1 MKKIV
6 SLFLCVLLTISLT
19 ACSGS
24 GKDAGPG
31 QAQPSGDGGGKEI
44 TLTMWAHQNEPWNAA
59 YTDAIAAFEAA
70 NEGIR
75 IRLETFPY
83 DEFEAKV
90 QTSLIDGEGGADIYE
105 MWGGWALD
113 FTPHNTLMAMPDD
126 FAAQVQEETYAPTY
140 GALMNDG
147 KLYGV
152 PLEFNIENGG
162 LVVNLGLLEAN
173 NLKVPTTWEELK
185 STAVAGTAHDGNVF
199 QVKGLD
205 FVNWD
210 SVPYYFLSLIL
221 QQGSNYLTED
231 GKFDVTT
238 QEAKTAFDELA
249 GMVTEDRV
257 TDLEGL
263 TGGGDLE
270 GYQQCYAGRVMMVP
284 RGPWVISEG
293 VESFGMELGTDFDY
307 VGMPW
312 YTDEHK
318 FASET
323 GWSLAVSASCKE
335 QEAAMKFIQYLY
347 EDEVMLEHNIRCT
360 QIPSKKNLAESA
372 EYQEAMPYTK
382 VLVDILDNAQFIGT
396 FNTDRLKETVN
407 DTFVGYCSGD
417 YASIDEAMEDL
428 NTKLNAILE

>member
-6 SLFLCVLLTISLT
+6 SLLLCVLLTVSLT

-24 GKDAGPG
+24 GKDTDSG
-31 QAQPSGDGGGKEI
+31 QAPASDGTGGDI

-59 YTDAIAAFEAA
+59 YTDAIAAFEAE
-70 NEGIR
+70 NEGIH
-75 IRLETFPY
+75 IRLELFPY

-105 MWGGWALD
+105 LWGGWALD

-126 FAAQVQEETYAPTY
+126 FATQIREETYAPTY
-140 GALMNDG
+140 GALMNEG

-152 PLEFNIENGG
+152 PLEFNIENGAM
-162 LVVNLGLLEAN
+162 LVNLGLLEAN
-173 NLKVPTTWEELK
+173 GLEVPVTWEELK
-185 STAVAGTAHDGNVF
+185 TTAAAGTVYDGNVF
-199 QVKGLD
+199 QVKGFD

-238 QEAKTAFDELA
+238 EEAKIAFDELA
-249 GMVTEDRV
+249 GMVTEDKV

-270 GYQQCYAGRVMMVP
+270 GYQQLFAGRGMMVP
-284 RGPWVISEG
+284 RGPWTISEG
-293 VESFGMELGTDFDY
+293 VESFGLELGTDFDY
-307 VGMPW
+307 VAMPW
-312 YTDEHK
+312 YGEEHG

-347 EDEVMLEHNIRCT
+347 EDEVMLDHNIRCT
-360 QIPSKKNLAESA
+360 QIPSKRSLAESA

-417 YASIDEAMEDL
+417 YASVDEAMNDL

>member
-6 SLFLCVLLTISLT
+6 SLLLCVVLTISLT

-24 GKDAGPG
+24 GKEADPG
-31 QAQPSGDGGGKEI
+31 QGPASGGGGEV

-59 YTDAIAAFEAA
+59 YTDAIAAFEAE
-70 NEGIR
+70 NEGIH
-75 IRLETFPY
+75 IQLELFPY

-113 FTPHNTLMAMPDD
+113 FTPHNTLMAMPED
-126 FAAQVQEETYAPTY
+126 FAARIQEETYAPTY
-140 GALMNDG
+140 GALMNEE

-152 PLEFNIENGG
+152 PLEFNIENGAM
-162 LVVNLGLLEAN
+162 LVNLGLLEAN
-173 NLKVPTTWEELK
+173 ELEVPTTWEELK
-185 STAVAGTAHDGNVF
+185 STAVAGTVYDGNVF
-199 QVKGLD
+199 QVKGFD

-231 GKFDVTT
+231 GRFDVTT
-238 QEAKTAFDELA
+238 KEAKTAFDELA
-249 GMVTEDRV
+249 AMVTEDKV

-270 GYQQCYAGRVMMVP
+270 GYQQLFAGRCMMVP
-284 RGPWVISEG
+284 RGPWTISEG
-293 VESFGMELGTDFDY
+293 IESFGMELGTDFDY
-307 VGMPW
+307 AAMPW
-312 YTDEHK
+312 YGENHG

-335 QEAAMKFIQYLY
+335 QEAAMKFIEYLY
-347 EDEVMLEHNIRCT
+347 EDEVMLDHNIRCT
-360 QIPSKKNLAESA
+360 QIPSKRSLAESA

-382 VLVDILDNAQFIGT
+382 VLVDILDQAQFIGT

-417 YASIDEAMEDL
+417 YASVDEAVEEL

>member
-6 SLFLCVLLTISLT
+6 SLLLCVVLTISLT

-24 GKDAGPG
+24 GKEADPG
-31 QAQPSGDGGGKEI
+31 QGTASGGGGEV

-59 YTDAIAAFEAA
+59 YTDAIAAFETE
-70 NEGIR
+70 NEGIH
-75 IRLETFPY
+75 IQLELFPY

-113 FTPHNTLMAMPDD
+113 FTPHNTLLAMPDD
-126 FAAQVQEETYAPTY
+126 FTARIQEETYAPTY
-140 GALMNDG
+140 GALMNEG

-152 PLEFNIENGG
+152 PLEFNIENGAM
-162 LVVNLGLLEAN
+162 LVNLGLLEAN
-173 NLKVPTTWEELK
+173 ELEVPTTWEELK
-185 STAVAGTAHDGNVF
+185 SAAVAGTVYDGNVF
-199 QVKGLD
+199 QVKGFD

-231 GKFDVTT
+231 GRFDVTT
-238 QEAKTAFDELA
+238 KEAKKAFDELA
-249 GMVTEDRV
+249 AMVTEDKV

-270 GYQQCYAGRVMMVP
+270 GYQQLFAGRCMMVP
-284 RGPWVISEG
+284 RGPWTISEG
-293 VESFGMELGTDFDY
+293 IESFGMELGKDFDY
-307 VGMPW
+307 AAMPW
-312 YTDEHK
+312 YGEK
-318 FASET
+318 QGFASET

-335 QEAAMKFIQYLY
+335 QEAAMKFIEYLY
-347 EDEVMLEHNIRCT
+347 EDEVMLDLNIRCT
-360 QIPSKKNLAESA
+360 QIPSKRSLAESA

-382 VLVDILDNAQFIGT
+382 VLVDILDQAQFIGT

-417 YASIDEAMEDL
+417 YASVDEAVEDL